1 MSRRLITLLLVSGT
15 LLQTML
21 PMWGIFDSLEL
32 PVITGLLI
40 FIALHTDR
48 SEVVYAA
55 VLAGLL
61 RDAFSPAPLGLSI
74 PFFVLLSFGINWIRD
89 EVFGDQLTTYA
100 VLGTAAAIA
109 ETLYYALVFKLSGLR
124 PVFIGSLAMRLVGGL
139 LAGATIVPLTALA
152 ALQFRRITAR
162 GRRHAI

>member
-1 MSRRLITLLLVSGT
+1 
-15 LLQTML
+15 ML
-21 PMWGIFDSLEL
+21 PCWPDCFVMHSVRLHWVSRFRFSCCSPSES
-32 PVITGLLI
+32 TG
-40 FIALHTDR
+40 F
-48 SEVVYAA
+48 
-55 VLAGLL
+55 
-61 RDAFSPAPLGLSI
+61 
-74 PFFVLLSFGINWIRD
+74 